1 MNENDFSASLSE
13 TMKTIMSSP
22 EISDIISTLSS
33 DSDKQQEEQESGS
46 DTDSTAEVS
55 APAGGISIPPDLL
68 AKLPSVLSALTSA
81 TPASGN
87 GSTSENGAAAAVPAS
102 VSGTKKASDTR
113 RKALLNSL
121 RPYLNPHRRNI
132 VDNLLRIEGLSG
144 LITSIHS
151 DRKLF

>member
-33 DSDKQQEEQESGS
+33 GSDKQQEEQESEA

-81 TPASGN
+81 APAAGS
-87 GSTSENGAAAAVPAS
+87 STSENGAAAAVPAS

-144 LITSIHS
+144 LITSINS
-151 DRKLF
+151 DSKLF